1 MANEI
6 KKQNTPLALGTGTR
20 LLSSESKS
28 GTLSSTCCEAVR
40 LLGAGQGCK
49 AEEGEGTAG
58 WRGGGADTHKWSGR
72 ALPRRGASRGGRQS
86 HENNYRESRSGQP

>member
-49 AEEGEGTAG
+49 AEEVEKIITWRDPGE
-58 WRGGGADTHKWSGR
+58 KISLQIWSLER
-72 ALPRRGASRGGRQS
+72 ASRKRWVW
-86 HENNYRESRSGQP
+86 SRVGFR